1 LIPHPYDEVTD
12 IFIRA
17 NPSETKLRISDS
29 ELAQITSAWPGPM
42 KYFDEFVY
50 QCITKNFY
58 LDEYFRFSQFAKPLN
73 ISLEMNERTK
83 IK

>member
-1 LIPHPYDEVTD
+1 
-12 IFIRA
+12 
-17 NPSETKLRISDS
+17 
-29 ELAQITSAWPGPM
+29 M